1 MDYSIKISH
10 TEIFIL
16 SYIVTQGSGDKRQ
29 LAPNSAYYSFFF
41 VGFASVSCRSCVFFR
56 LSLLFPLFF
65 LDFGFV
71 VCQFCPLLLFVF
83 GYFFHVF
90 TLDFPVP

>member
-1 MDYSIKISH
+1 MDYAVNISH
-10 TEIFIL
+10 TEISFL
-16 SYIVTQGSGDKRQ
+16 PYRATQEKGDKRQ
-29 LAPNSAYYSFFF
+29 LAPNSAYYRFFF
-41 VGFASVSCRSCVFFR
+41 VGFASVSCRSCVVFR